1 MAISYAEMRKLFD
14 HDLKNTITTA
24 VVYSAG
30 DMLAAAPNGVLESE
44 KQKDW
49 IAKVLMNPQ
58 EMGKKAYMLFLAAN
72 RGYSVSK
79 ITGANLSTSDQL
91 ETYEKVIQQ
100 KVDEIVPFLVSA
112 GV

>member
-30 DMLAAAPNGVLESE
+30 DMLTEAPDGVLESE
-44 KQKDW
+44 KQSVW
-49 IAKVLMNPQ
+49 IAKVLTNPQ

-72 RGYSVSK
+72 RNYSVSK
-79 ITGANLSTSDQL
+79 ITGANLTNSDQL
-91 ETYEKVIQQ
+91 EAYEKIIQE
-100 KVDEIVPFLVSA
+100 KVDEIVPFLVAS